1 MGERSPLAVFD
12 APASG
17 RMAVGEAITN
27 IAAAPI
33 ERLSDVRLSANW
45 MAAAGH
51 PGEDVAL
58 FDTVKAVG
66 LELCRDLGIAIPVG
80 KDSLSMRAG
89 WSDGEG
95 RHDVV
100 APVSLIVSAFAPV
113 SDVRR
118 HLTPQL
124 RRADEP
130 SCLILVDLA
139 EGANRLGG
147 SCLAQVF
154 DRYGGA
160 VPDLDNPRWLSGLF
174 AAIQELNRAHLLLA
188 YHDRSDGG
196 LIAAAAEMM
205 FAGRLGVAL
214 RLAGSGRDLLGM
226 LFSEELGALLQV
238 SKSQCPDV
246 YEILQRYDL
255 GWVEV
260 GQVEPGDELSIYN
273 DDELVL
279 RRSRTDLQRTWSELS
294 FRMQSLRDNPAT
306 AREEFER
313 LRDENDPGLNVH
325 LTFDPGDDIAAPF
338 IGGHRP
344 RIAVLREQGV
354 NSQHEMAAAFMR
366 AGFDAFDLHMSDL
379 LEGRDSLASYQGL
392 VACGGFSF
400 GDVLGA
406 GGGWAGSILYHERA
420 RDQFAAFF
428 RRPDTFSLGVCNG
441 CQMLARLK
449 ELIPGS
455 RCWPEFLRN
464 TSEQFEARLSLVEV
478 TESASIFLA
487 GMAGSRL
494 PIATSHGEGRAVI
507 AAHAAKT
514 RALVSLRYVDNYGQ
528 ATERY
533 PANPNGSS
541 FGACGLCSEDGRV
554 TILMPHPERV
564 ARTVQ
569 NSWHPDEWG
578 EDGPWMRIFRNAR
591 VAVG

>member
-1 MGERSPLAVFD
+1 
-12 APASG
+12 
-17 RMAVGEAITN
+17 
-27 IAAAPI
+27 
-33 ERLSDVRLSANW
+33 
-45 MAAAGH
+45 
-51 PGEDVAL
+51 
-58 FDTVKAVG
+58 
-66 LELCRDLGIAIPVG
+66 
-80 KDSLSMRAG
+80 
-89 WSDGEG
+89 
-95 RHDVV
+95 
-100 APVSLIVSAFAPV
+100 
-113 SDVRR
+113 
-118 HLTPQL
+118 
-124 RRADEP
+124 
-130 SCLILVDLA
+130 
-139 EGANRLGG
+139 
-147 SCLAQVF
+147 
-154 DRYGGA
+154 
-160 VPDLDNPRWLSGLF
+160 
-174 AAIQELNRAHLLLA
+174 
-188 YHDRSDGG
+188 
-196 LIAAAAEMM
+196 M

-238 SKSQCPDV
+238 SKSQYPDV

-379 LEGRDSLASYQGL
+379 LEGRDSLAGYQGL

-455 RCWPEFLRN
+455 RSWPEFLRN

-507 AAHAAKT
+507 APHAAKT
-514 RALVSLRYVDNYGQ
+514 RALIALRYVDNYGQ